1 MFVAPVP
8 VCRCFMGLS
17 FAAAADAALF
27 LEMVC
32 CNVAL
37 ARCLRFVGSMGPSLL
52 LLLPLDGS
60 VLQTVCL
67 TRCLRFVGSV
77 P

>member
-1 MFVAPVP
+1 MFVVLVP
-8 VCRCFMGLS
+8 VCRCFMGPS
-17 FAAAADAALF
+17 SAADAALF

-37 ARCLRFVGSMGPSLL
+37 PRCLFPRPQVLL
-52 LLLPLDGS
+52 LLLPHSFLDGG
-60 VLQTVCL
+60 VLQMACL
-67 TRCLRFVGSV
+67 TQCLRFVGSV